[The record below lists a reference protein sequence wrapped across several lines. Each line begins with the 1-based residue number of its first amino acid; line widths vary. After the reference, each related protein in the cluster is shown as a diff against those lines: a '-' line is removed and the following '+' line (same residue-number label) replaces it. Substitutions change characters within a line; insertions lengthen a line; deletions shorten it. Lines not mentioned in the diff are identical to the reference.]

1 MSYTT
6 ILVYID
12 PESKSEQLLRFAA
25 ELADEFNATLI
36 GLSALAVRPPFVAE
50 EIVMEG
56 VTEAEVTTKLEIAER
71 RFRHVTGG
79 NHRKIEWRPVVDYP
93 TDALAAEARSAD
105 LVVIA
110 QRATGGDVYSTL
122 DRAGVILKVGR
133 PVLVVPQ
140 GVSSLRAEHV
150 VIGWKDVREARRAVY
165 DALPFLR
172 KSRPV
177 RIVEICTS
185 DKKETTWKHVEDV
198 ARYLSRHEI
207 ETESEV
213 IVSSDDSDG
222 KQLLQFAKDKGA
234 DLLVTGAYGHS
245 RLGEWIFGGM
255 TRDLLA
261 LSPIPCL
268 MSH

>member
-1 MSYTT
+1 MSYKT
-6 ILVYID
+6 ILVYVD
-12 PESKSEQLLRFAA
+12 PESQSEQLFRLTAG
-25 ELADEFNATLI
+25 LADDFSATLI
-36 GLSALAVRPPFVAE
+36 GLSALAARPPFVAE
-50 EIVMEG
+50 EIVIEG
-56 VTEAEVTTKLEIAER
+56 VTEAEITTKLATAER
-71 RFRHVTGG
+71 GFRNVTGG
-79 NHRKIEWRPVVDYP
+79 NHRKIEWRPFVDFP

-110 QRATGGDVYSTL
+110 QRTTRGDASTL
-122 DRAGVILKVGR
+122 DLAGVILKVGR
-133 PVLVVPQ
+133 PVLVIPQ
-140 GVSSLRAEHV
+140 GASSLRAKHV

-177 RIVEICTS
+177 RIVEICAS
-185 DKKETTWKHVEDV
+185 DKKQTTWKHVEDV